1 MSTETCT
8 VESGLLRKK
17 PCGQPAV
24 TKCANCE
31 QPLCSKHSVPR
42 MSAGKKTFLCPECAR
57 AWKQSEKTRGELPP
71 TPASA
76 LPPTPAAPAPK
87 PAPAKPAAPKPAAA
101 APKPAAKP
109 AGLPKESPRE
119 HSGEVSFSAGTD
131 ALTRK
136 PAPAA
141 PAPKQPE
148 PPREDSGTIEFVP
161 EPKKPED
168 KK

>member
-1 MSTETCT
+1 MTTETCT
-8 VESGLLRKK
+8 VESGLLKKK

-57 AWKQSEKTRGELPP
+57 AWKQSEKTLGELPP

-76 LPPTPAAPAPK
+76 LPPTPPAQPAPK
-87 PAPAKPAAPKPAAA
+87 PAPAKPAAPAA
-101 APKPAAKP
+101 APP
-109 AGLPKESPRE
+109 
-119 HSGEVSFSAGTD
+119 
-131 ALTRK
+131 K

-141 PAPKQPE
+141 PKKPE
-148 PPREDSGTIEFVP
+148 PPPPEESGPLEFTP
-161 EPKKPED
+161 SKKPED
-168 KK
+168 PK